1 MADAEVKRHD
11 TKHLDRH
18 NDYIAVYEVPVTP
31 NSVRFSDGGEAIEDL
46 LYRVPDTATPHQV
59 AAVIGRAMKEVEHRG
74 CWVASDMHIEYTC
87 CGTDGVFRDRNISII
102 ARAYLAVDRID
113 VEEVLAGEPQGHDA
127 PPEHRYPCD

>member
-1 MADAEVKRHD
+1 MTDTEVRRHV

-59 AAVIGRAMKEVEHRG
+59 AAVIGRAM
-74 CWVASDMHIEYTC
+74 
-87 CGTDGVFRDRNISII
+87 
-102 ARAYLAVDRID
+102 AV
-113 VEEVLAGEPQGHDA
+113 VEEVGSEVRPDLSV
-127 PPEHRYPCD
+127 